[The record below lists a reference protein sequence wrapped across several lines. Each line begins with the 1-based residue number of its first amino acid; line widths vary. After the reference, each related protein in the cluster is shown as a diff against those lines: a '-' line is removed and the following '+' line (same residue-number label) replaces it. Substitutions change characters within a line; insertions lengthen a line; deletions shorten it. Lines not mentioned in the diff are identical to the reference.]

1 MRCKNLLVGTSG
13 IKVFTDL
20 SEYDAGNVLFT
31 FHCIDADVPL
41 FLNRLFKSGGVANW
55 GQVYFISI
63 LSLALKI
70 LLTEV
75 KCIPRW
81 SATSL

>member
-1 MRCKNLLVGTSG
+1 MLFQHITVRPEPVEGQTVVL
-13 IKVFTDL
+13 
-20 SEYDAGNVLFT
+20 GNS
-31 FHCIDADVPL
+31 P
-41 FLNRLFKSGGVANW
+41 
-55 GQVYFISI
+55 YFISI

-75 KCIPRW
+75 KCILRW